1 MARLSGDG
9 GQVRLDHLSRLP
21 AALLGITP
29 AEITRVLPN
38 PALFSLAGRDDPLYI
53 SVLLHGNETAGFHV
67 LQELTRR
74 YGDAAPP
81 RSLIVF
87 VGNVRATSAAVRYLP
102 DQPDFNRIW
111 RGGEGPYR
119 ELAFEV
125 TEAARRAGVFA
136 SIDVHNNTGANP
148 HYGCVASLRPADLH
162 LAAMFAPVGVHY
174 HIPNTTQSAAFSEFC
189 PAVTVEC
196 GKSGDRA
203 GVARALALIEAAMRI
218 DRFPDHPPASDALKL
233 YETVGRVV
241 IDPRQ
246 SFAFGEAR
254 ADLVLRADLEDLNF
268 TEVPAGTPWA
278 TGSGARHALRVVNE
292 HDDDLTDAFFDFGN
306 GAVVLKR
313 AVTPAM
319 ISRDETAIRL
329 DCLCYLMLSR

>member
-1 MARLSGDG
+1 VARLSEGG
-9 GQVRLDHLSRLP
+9 GQIQLDRLSRLP
-21 AALLGITP
+21 AALLDITP
-29 AEITRVLPN
+29 REITQVLPN
-38 PALFSLAGRDDPLYI
+38 PALVSLAGKGDPLFL
-53 SVLLHGNETAGFHV
+53 SVLLHGNETAGFDV

-74 YGDAAPP
+74 YADAEPP
-81 RSLIVF
+81 RGLIVF
-87 VGNVRATSAAVRYLP
+87 IGNVRATGAAVRFLP
-102 DQPDFNRIW
+102 EQPDFNRIW

-119 ELAFEV
+119 DLAGQV

-162 LAAMFAPVGVHY
+162 LAAMFAPIGVHY

-203 GVARALALIEAAMRI
+203 GVARALSLIEETMRL
-218 DRFPDHPPASDALKL
+218 DGFPAHPPAPGTLKL

-241 IDPRQ
+241 IDPRA
-246 SFAFGEAR
+246 SISFGEAH

-278 TGSGARHALRVVNE
+278 TGSRARHALRVVNE
-292 HDDDLTDAFFDFGN
+292 HDDDLTDAFFGFTGDTAF
-306 GAVVLKR
+306 LKR

-319 ISRDETAIRL
+319 VSRDETAVRL
-329 DCLCYLMLSR
+329 DCLCYLMLAR

>member
-1 MARLSGDG
+1 M
-9 GQVRLDHLSRLP
+9 RLDRLNRLP
-21 AALLGITP
+21 AALLEVSP
-29 AEITRVLPN
+29 REITQVLPN
-38 PALFSLAGRDDPLYI
+38 PTLVSLEGQGDPLFL
-53 SVLLHGNETAGFHV
+53 SVLLHGNETAGFDV

-74 YGDAAPP
+74 YAGAEPP
-81 RSLIVF
+81 RGLIVF
-87 VGNVRATSAAVRYLP
+87 IGNVRATSAAVRYLP

-119 ELAFEV
+119 ELACQV

-162 LAAMFAPVGVHY
+162 LAAMFAPIGVHY
-174 HIPNTTQSAAFSEFC
+174 HNPNTTQSAAFSEFC
-189 PAVTVEC
+189 PAVTIEC

-203 GVARALALIEAAMRI
+203 GVARALALIEEAMRL
-218 DRFPDHPPASDALKL
+218 DRFPAHPPAPHALKL
-233 YETVGRVV
+233 YETVGRVL
-241 IDPRQ
+241 IDPRR
-246 SFAFGEAR
+246 SFSFGEAR

-278 TGSGARHALRVVNE
+278 TGSGARNVLRVVNE
-292 HDDDLTDAFFDFGN
+292 HDDDLTDDFFAFTDDT
-306 GAVVLKR
+306 AVLKR

-319 ISRDETAIRL
+319 ISRDETAVRL
-329 DCLCYLMLSR
+329 DCLCYLMLDR